1 MDDKCR
7 KAMFARMNNPRSMR
21 FSNDEDDKGTKVFE
35 QSWKVEMPQD
45 RGDFPE
51 EKKEESRLEDK
62 KEESK
67 SEEKK
72 EESSYVPSADLGGG
86 SGNGGGEPL
95 GGGGPPSDDITI
107 IQPKPVVVVVGS
119 PTITKDA
126 KGRDI
131 LGPPKEEV
139 TVPPFITSY
148 QVDTGFN
155 EEDLFGDAK
164 IKKPASYSD
173 DKRVIIDVQQPKQT
187 YDKYGERVFETT
199 PSDSYTRLDFVPE
212 SVPIE
217 RVSTKGRLDERISRF
232 NDVRKEIINI
242 RDSSFYN
249 EKEKADKI
257 KLLADEAELLDKDIK
272 LLGGLYKS
280 ESMQTFGGA
289 MRYGA
294 ERGVEDAREKV
305 REMVTGG
312 VSSLPGEATSF
323 VKEVAYA
330 PARVVRG
337 GISLG
342 KHAALRGVD
351 LLEQGAISR
360 GIEAGAATAGAAI
373 SGVIG
378 ETRDI
383 ISLPKQEFWMPPGY
397 QKVWNGEKYVISP
410 IPRHPMEPWA
420 VTRGMGI
427 GMPQGIV
434 PSSPQQVTLM
444 AGETASPW
452 GGVVPKE
459 YTEVPRDLWEV
470 PKFVPPKME
479 MPKSVGWLIPPP
491 EVIYG
496 AQQKPRGRVQMQAR
510 PDVQQQK
517 SGRMQVQTRPDIQ
530 QQRSGRM
537 QVHTIPAIS
546 QRGVSAPI
554 QRPISRSLQLV
565 QPQRVIPSKVVYPSI
580 RKIPTLPKIPIIT
593 AKSKSVG
600 ARIPSS
606 VGRVISEKHKLD
618 ELRAT
623 PGYNEPA
630 IRKTE
635 ASFQSKMD
643 YALRHNEP
651 GTFGRYVLEAEV
663 S

>member
-1 MDDKCR
+1 
-7 KAMFARMNNPRSMR
+7 
-21 FSNDEDDKGTKVFE
+21 
-35 QSWKVEMPQD
+35 
-45 RGDFPE
+45 
-51 EKKEESRLEDK
+51 
-62 KEESK
+62 
-67 SEEKK
+67 
-72 EESSYVPSADLGGG
+72 
-86 SGNGGGEPL
+86 
-95 GGGGPPSDDITI
+95 
-107 IQPKPVVVVVGS
+107 
-119 PTITKDA
+119 
-126 KGRDI
+126 
-131 LGPPKEEV
+131 
-139 TVPPFITSY
+139 
-148 QVDTGFN
+148 
-155 EEDLFGDAK
+155 
-164 IKKPASYSD
+164 
-173 DKRVIIDVQQPKQT
+173 
-187 YDKYGERVFETT
+187 
-199 PSDSYTRLDFVPE
+199 
-212 SVPIE
+212 
-217 RVSTKGRLDERISRF
+217 
-232 NDVRKEIINI
+232 
-242 RDSSFYN
+242 
-249 EKEKADKI
+249 
-257 KLLADEAELLDKDIK
+257 
-272 LLGGLYKS
+272 
-280 ESMQTFGGA
+280 
-289 MRYGA
+289 
-294 ERGVEDAREKV
+294 
-305 REMVTGG
+305 
-312 VSSLPGEATSF
+312 
-323 VKEVAYA
+323 
-330 PARVVRG
+330 
-337 GISLG
+337 
-342 KHAALRGVD
+342 
-351 LLEQGAISR
+351 
-360 GIEAGAATAGAAI
+360 
-373 SGVIG
+373 
-378 ETRDI
+378 
-383 ISLPKQEFWMPPGY
+383 
-397 QKVWNGEKYVISP
+397 
-410 IPRHPMEPWA
+410 
-420 VTRGMGI
+420 
-427 GMPQGIV
+427 
-434 PSSPQQVTLM
+434 M